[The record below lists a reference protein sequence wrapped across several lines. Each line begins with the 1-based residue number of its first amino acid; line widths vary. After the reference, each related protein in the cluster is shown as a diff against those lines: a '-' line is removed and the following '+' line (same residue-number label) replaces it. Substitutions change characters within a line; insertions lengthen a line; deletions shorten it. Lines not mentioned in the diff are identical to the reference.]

1 MKKEIKTVAFLAVLS
16 LAATGCQK
24 ENVLPTI
31 GGGIEQT
38 TGTILVTYSING
50 EIFQA
55 TLSESEWDAFLERM
69 IALAREGYEVSF
81 SKNRSSLTSQSK
93 EKVTFVTTSQQEAIA
108 WSSNMV
114 DQGYEVTITFD
125 KKTGVYTCVAEK

>member
-1 MKKEIKTVAFLAVLS
+1 MKKFVKTVALFSVLT

-24 ENVLPTI
+24 ENEFNPLVDS
-31 GGGIEQT
+31 EQT
-38 TGTILVTYSING
+38 TETIQVVYSING
-50 EIFQA
+50 EVFQT

-69 IALAREGYEVSF
+69 MALAREGYEVSF

-125 KKTGVYTCVAEK
+125 KKTGVYTCVAER